1 MCPRFLY
8 RTKDK
13 SSEIIHDNSDKT
25 WSRFAKKYGILKPL
39 KGNSLLTKGKIYL
52 CINA

>member
-1 MCPRFLY
+1 MCRRFLY

-39 KGNSLLTKGKIYL
+39 KGDSLLIKGGFYL
-52 CINA
+52 CIKA